1 MREYKQRERSVY
13 GCSRSPCLYGV
24 GFEDSAGH
32 VDLTPARLSERVSDG
47 DGVIMLCRP
56 ARSSPCE
63 PCPKEVTLNTAGK
76 SEATAAASE

>member
-47 DGVIMLCRP
+47 DGVIMLCR
-56 ARSSPCE
+56 
-63 PCPKEVTLNTAGK
+63 
-76 SEATAAASE
+76 AASQRGHSEHGGKIGSDGSSI